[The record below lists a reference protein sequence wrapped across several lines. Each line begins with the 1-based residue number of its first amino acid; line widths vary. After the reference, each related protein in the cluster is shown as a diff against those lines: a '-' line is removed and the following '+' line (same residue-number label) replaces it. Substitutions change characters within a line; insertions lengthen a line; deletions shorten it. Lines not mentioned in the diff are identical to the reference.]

1 MEQFDY
7 NIDDDI
13 FNDLLPDGD
22 YSSVRNDIPFS
33 NCKLHY
39 NEFFLYPKIFLD
51 FPLEDDNP
59 NQLSLPLLFDESSSS
74 IDANSSSEL
83 NRILTGLLYEFFLNK
98 LKFLFHYR

>member
-1 MEQFDY
+1 MEQFEY

-13 FNDLLPDGD
+13 FNDFFPDGD

-33 NCKLHY
+33 NCKLHH

-59 NQLSLPLLFDESSSS
+59 NQLSLPLLFDDTNGESSSS

-83 NRILTGLLYEFFLNK
+83 NRILPGLLYEFFLK
-98 LKFLFHYR
+98 